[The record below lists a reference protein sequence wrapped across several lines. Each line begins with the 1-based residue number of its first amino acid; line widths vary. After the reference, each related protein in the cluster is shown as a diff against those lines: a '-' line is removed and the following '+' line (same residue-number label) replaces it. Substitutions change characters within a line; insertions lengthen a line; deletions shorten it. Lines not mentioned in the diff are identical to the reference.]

1 MLTDL
6 FTEHEMPDLT
16 GRFTVQE
23 QIRCV
28 EREIAMRKR
37 VYPKFVANGR
47 MELATADTELACM
60 EQVLRTLRSLVN
72 DGK

>member
-6 FTEHEMPDLT
+6 FSDKEMPDLT
-16 GRFTVQE
+16 GRFTMQE

-28 EREIAMRKR
+28 EREIAMRKSA
-37 VYPKFVANGR
+37 YPKFVERGR
-47 MELATADTELACM
+47 MKPAEADVELACM